1 MSRVSLDSP
10 SDATVDLAD
19 GASGY
24 VNVGVRVRPLELPGS
39 IRGKRAAN
47 LGIDKAACE
56 VRVGMK
62 DGGGKAFRYAHIFDD
77 ETNEQVF
84 EQVRRAIGP
93 LPPHRTHAPSVNS
106 SAGTRARP
114 HAAPRPLPS
123 PAQVGV
129 PLVDAALAGYNGTLM
144 AYGQTGSG
152 KTYTIGEIDRM
163 GGKNEGVAHRVVRH
177 LYASLDADETIAQC
191 EVHIQFVQVRPRG
204 KTSASTWPD
213 VRLERSAPSRHPASP
228 RPCHL

>member
-24 VNVGVRVRPLELPGS
+24 VNVGVRVRPLKLPGS
-39 IRGKRAAN
+39 VRGKRAAN
-47 LGIDKAACE
+47 LDIDKAARE

-84 EQVRRAIGP
+84 EQVRRAIEP
-93 LPPHRTHAPSVNS
+93 LPPHRTHAPPVH
-106 SAGTRARP
+106 SAPAHVRTPRAEL
-114 HAAPRPLPS
+114 LPS
-123 PAQVGV
+123 AAQVGA

-152 KTYTIGEIDRM
+152 KTYTIGEVDKI
-163 GGKNEGVAHRVVRH
+163 GGKAEGVAHRIVRH
-177 LYASLDADETIAQC
+177 LYASLDADASIDQC
-191 EVHIQFVQVRPRG
+191 EVHIQFVQARPRG
-204 KTSASTWPD
+204 NKSAS
-213 VRLERSAPSRHPASP
+213 SGPSRHPASP
-228 RPCHL
+228 RPCTARAT